1 MKQYT
6 AKVIDELDEYV
17 TGELIVKGEN
27 YYIRQT
33 SEPQNCKCGIG
44 VFAVLKETIKE
55 VVKTE
60 VKEDA
65 EQIKITNREWLNTLS
80 DKDFYHALRRKR
92 IQVQNFYLDTDLDLA
107 DFNEAVEY
115 DLIAWLKSEHK
126 AE

>member
-6 AKVIDELDEYV
+6 AKVIDEIDEYV

-60 VKEDA
+60 AKEDV
-65 EQIKITNREWLNTLS
+65 EQMKS
-80 DKDFYHALRRKR
+80 
-92 IQVQNFYLDTDLDLA
+92 V
-107 DFNEAVEY
+107 
-115 DLIAWLKSEHK
+115 LISTQLQWSSCFVSNKKTIEVRKSEPDEFSFK
-126 AE
+126 GKDVRTDYRDK